1 MARIT
6 VFFHGTI
13 REKAGKDRIQ
23 LKINSIKELF
33 EELKKIFPDIYE
45 DINYNRIICLVN
57 GQNIENLK
65 RKDTELE
72 DFDLVSITL
81 KDGGLI
87 DFFPPD
93 GGG

>member
-1 MARIT
+1 MPRIT
-6 VFFHGTI
+6 VFFHGI
-13 REKAGKDRIQ
+13 MREKAGKDRIQ
-23 LKINSIKELF
+23 INVNSIKELF
-33 EELKKIFPDIYE
+33 EELKNIFPDIYE
-45 DINYNRIICLVN
+45 DIKYNRVTCLVN

-65 RKDTELE
+65 KNNTELE